1 MTNCNCNLFIHKVT
15 DVTKDSITIEWDSPR
30 NDGNSP
36 IRNYIVETRAVGDRT
51 WMVANLNERVSG
63 NKFTVTGIREGSQYE
78 FRVSPVNKV
87 GQGPASEISS
97 SVKYGVWLFW
107 NIVVTDSNIYVY

>member
-1 MTNCNCNLFIHKVT
+1 MT
-15 DVTKDSITIEWDSPR
+15 DVTKNTITIEWDSAR

-36 IRNYIVETRAVGDRT
+36 ITNYMVETRAVGDCT
-51 WMVANLNERVSG
+51 WKVANLNERGSG
-63 NKFTVTGIREGSQYE
+63 NKFTVTGIREGSHYE
-78 FRVSPVNKV
+78 FRMSPVNKV
-87 GQGPASEISS
+87 GQGPASEMSS